1 MSSPSWL
8 RDLAGAWVFYT
19 VLPGWIWPAPRFER
33 IARFAPWI
41 GAVIGGL
48 MAGLWLLLTALGW
61 NALSVAPV
69 VLAFGLWLTGDC
81 ISMA

>member
-1 MSSPSWL
+1 
-8 RDLAGAWVFYT
+8 
-19 VLPGWIWPAPRFER
+19 
-33 IARFAPWI
+33 
-41 GAVIGGL
+41 

-69 VLAFGLWLTGDC
+69 VLAFGLWLTGGC